1 MAVQVRNFKDSFY
14 LVLVGMVIGSG
25 MIIPGVSG
33 GVMAVV
39 FGIYE
44 QIIDVVARPWRNLWA
59 NLKFTVPLVLGA
71 LVSVFVLSNV
81 LSYLLTYYP
90 VLVKYLFIGLLA
102 GSIPALVKV
111 ANERGFNRH
120 YLGTFLVGLLL
131 MLIPLIVA
139 AKVQTLTDASTVT
152 GLSGWQSVLSGILL
166 AAGTVVPGVS
176 SSFLLIFTGTYE
188 VLLNAVADLQI
199 LVLLPTGISA
209 VISAFLISR
218 VTSYLLRR
226 FYGWTYYGLLGVV
239 AGSIIV
245 VFPGLPRGFWEGLL
259 ALMLLAFG
267 ILAAWGLS
275 KADKN

>member
-209 VISAFLISR
+209 VISAFLISGD
-218 VTSYLLRR
+218 LLSAPQILR
-226 FYGWTYYGLLGVV
+226 WTYYGLLGVV

-245 VFPGLPRGFWEGLL
+245 VFPACPRFLGGLL